1 MSDERA
7 FQAVGKQQGDWFEE
21 SSRRV
26 LEDVGFSIDAR
37 RVLIA
42 DAGVEVDIIATNR
55 HQISFYFTCKGSWRG
70 ARPGARRT
78 DTFKKA
84 VAEALMLHSQGWGPV
99 VLLTSHKPDTPAG
112 RAMLANVDPEIMFDV
127 IEPFKEARRLAWL
140 ATATEQQLRQDLQQ
154 RRSLFQI
161 ARPHR
166 GFLAYQQANGLACRG
181 M

>member
-7 FQAVGKQQGDWFEE
+7 FQAAGKQQGDWFEE
-21 SSRRV
+21 SSQRV

-55 HQISFYFTCKGSWRG
+55 QQISFYFTCKGSWRG

-140 ATATEQQLRQDLQQ
+140 ATASEQKLRQDLQQ

-166 GFLAYQQANGLACRG
+166 GFLAYQQALVPARW
-181 M
+181 

>member
-1 MSDERA
+1 MEDSGA
-7 FQAVGKQQGDWFEE
+7 FQAMGKKQGDWFEE

-26 LEDVGFSIDAR
+26 LEDVGFTIDAR
-37 RVLIA
+37 RAVIA

-55 HQISFYFTCKGSWRG
+55 QQISFYFTCKGSWRG
-70 ARPGARRT
+70 RRPGARRT

-84 VAEALMLHSQGWGPV
+84 VAEALMLHAQGWGPV

-127 IEPFKEARRLAWL
+127 IDPIQEAKRLQWL
-140 ATATEQQLRQDLQQ
+140 AAATEQELRQDLQQ
-154 RRSLFQI
+154 RRSLFRV

-166 GFLAYQQANGLACRG
+166 GFLPYSQTVEPAW
-181 M
+181 

>member
-37 RVLIA
+37 RELIA

-166 GFLAYQQANGLACRG
+166 GFLAYQQANGVAC
-181 M
+181 

>member
-55 HQISFYFTCKGSWRG
+55 QQISFYFTCKGSWRG

-99 VLLTSHKPDTPAG
+99 VLLTSHKPDTPTG

-140 ATATEQQLRQDLQQ
+140 ATASEPQLRQDLQQ

-166 GFLAYQQANGLACRG
+166 GFLAYQQALVPAQW
-181 M
+181 